1 MTIIFRS
8 TPVCEPLTFESIGQN
23 WQQDSVSRPGGYPF
37 YHYLQT
43 EKGTGRVETASA
55 SYLLRESEGI
65 LIAPFIRHSYSS
77 TDSEWY
83 TKFASFTGT
92 AASCI
97 PQIVGN
103 RQIIP
108 VDSEQ
113 GRRISQLIG
122 ECVEMYNSH
131 PPGEKQ
137 LSVNCYTMLLTFADG
152 IYTQKL
158 AEDPSYRNYVLPVI
172 KEIEMNYSLPLSVET
187 MSRKVYVTPQY
198 LSRLFRRYLNCS
210 TYEYLTSYRIG
221 KAKELLITSPSLE
234 IKEIAHRTG
243 FSDPSHFIA
252 IFRKAVGV
260 TPLEFRRL
268 N

>member
-23 WQQDSVSRPGGYPF
+23 WRQDSVSRPGGYPF

-108 VDSEQ
+108 VDSE
-113 GRRISQLIG
+113 
-122 ECVEMYNSH
+122 
-131 PPGEKQ
+131 
-137 LSVNCYTMLLTFADG
+137 
-152 IYTQKL
+152 
-158 AEDPSYRNYVLPVI
+158 
-172 KEIEMNYSLPLSVET
+172 
-187 MSRKVYVTPQY
+187 
-198 LSRLFRRYLNCS
+198 
-210 TYEYLTSYRIG
+210 
-221 KAKELLITSPSLE
+221 
-234 IKEIAHRTG
+234 
-243 FSDPSHFIA
+243 
-252 IFRKAVGV
+252 
-260 TPLEFRRL
+260 
-268 N
+268 

>member
-8 TPVCEPLTFESIGQN
+8 TPVCEPLTFESIGQD
-23 WQQDSVSRPGGYPF
+23 WKQDPVSRPGGYPF

-43 EKGTGRVETASA
+43 EKGAGRIETASG
-55 SYLLRESEGI
+55 SFLLRENEGL
-65 LIAPFIRHSYSS
+65 LIAPFIRHSYGS
-77 TDSEWY
+77 TGSEWY

-92 AASCI
+92 AASFI

-108 VDSEQ
+108 IENEQ
-113 GRRISQLIG
+113 GKRISQLIRK
-122 ECVEMYNSH
+122 CVRLYDLH
-131 PPGEKQ
+131 PPDEKQ
-137 LSVNCYTMLLTFADG
+137 LSVSCYTMLLMFADG

-158 AEDPSYRNYVLPVI
+158 ADEQLYQNYVLPVI
-172 KEIEMNYSLPLSVET
+172 KEIERNYSLPLSVEA

-221 KAKELLITSPSLE
+221 KAKELLITNPALE
-234 IKEIAHRTG
+234 IQDIAHRTG
-243 FSDPSHFIA
+243 FSDSSHFIS
-252 IFRKAVGV
+252 IFKKAVGV
-260 TPLEFRRL
+260 TPLEFRRM

>member
-1 MTIIFRS
+1 
-8 TPVCEPLTFESIGQN
+8 
-23 WQQDSVSRPGGYPF
+23 
-37 YHYLQT
+37 
-43 EKGTGRVETASA
+43 
-55 SYLLRESEGI
+55 
-65 LIAPFIRHSYSS
+65 
-77 TDSEWY
+77 
-83 TKFASFTGT
+83 
-92 AASCI
+92 
-97 PQIVGN
+97 
-103 RQIIP
+103 
-108 VDSEQ
+108 
-113 GRRISQLIG
+113 
-122 ECVEMYNSH
+122 MYNSH
-131 PPGEKQ
+131 PPDEKQ